1 MTISRNEFHNQTFF
15 ENFVSDSIQKTGE
28 KKSEIK
34 ERKLNE
40 QVKNLIINKQQ
51 IGERALFGRESTTE
65 ITV

>member
-1 MTISRNEFHNQTFF
+1 MIRFR
-15 ENFVSDSIQKTGE
+15 KRE
-28 KKSEIK
+28 KRKARLR
-34 ERKLNE
+34 RKLNE

>member
-1 MTISRNEFHNQTFF
+1 MTILQSESNFLI
-15 ENFVSDSIQKTGE
+15 ENFVNDSLRKRE
-28 KKSEIK
+28 KRKARLR
-34 ERKLNE
+34 RKLNE

>member
-15 ENFVSDSIQKTGE
+15 ENFVNDSIQKTGE

>member
-1 MTISRNEFHNQTFF
+1 MNFIIKLSSRISLTIRF
-15 ENFVSDSIQKTGE
+15 KKRE
-28 KKSEIK
+28 KRKARLR
-34 ERKLNE
+34 RKLNE

>member
-1 MTISRNEFHNQTFF
+1 M
-15 ENFVSDSIQKTGE
+15 NFIINDSIQKTGE